1 MCCLVYNRRGGERH
15 MARIHDEIDTLEE
28 DLKAGK
34 ELEKNCVRKM
44 INRIDGLVDGRLMTE
59 LEGNNLSK
67 RLLAA
72 GRMND
77 RLRGVAIEQK
87 RVTSFW

>member
-1 MCCLVYNRRGGERH
+1 
-15 MARIHDEIDTLEE
+15 MARIHDEIEVLVA
-28 DLKAGK
+28 DLNAGK

-59 LEGNNLSK
+59 LEGNTLSK
-67 RLLAA
+67 KLLAA
-72 GRMND
+72 GRKND
-77 RLRGVAIEQK
+77 RARGTEIAQK